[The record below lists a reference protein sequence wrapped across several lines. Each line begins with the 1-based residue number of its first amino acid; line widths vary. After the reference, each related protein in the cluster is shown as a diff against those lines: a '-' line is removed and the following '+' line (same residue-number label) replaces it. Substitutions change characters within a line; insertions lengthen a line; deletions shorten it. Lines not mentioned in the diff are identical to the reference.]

1 MLSEASVP
9 VMKQDHLADII
20 GAASA
25 GDIEAL
31 EQVLRQYQPTITRFA
46 RKYCATPEDV
56 EDAVQETLWIASQKI
71 GTLRVASAF
80 VSWLFRVVQHQ
91 CYRLLRHKK
100 QEDDL
105 NNIVDLDFADES
117 PEYCVLL
124 TQDIVRAL
132 AQLSPSYR
140 QVLIM
145 RDIQELTAPEVAVQL
160 DLTIETVKSRLHR
173 ARSALREALQ
183 PWRE

>member
-1 MLSEASVP
+1 LIT
-9 VMKQDHLADII
+9 QDSLIS
-20 GAASA
+20 AAHA

-31 EQVLRQYQPTITRFA
+31 EQLLLQYHPTVTRFA
-46 RKYCATPEDV
+46 RKFCATPEDV

-71 GTLRVASAF
+71 GTLRVATAF

-91 CYRLLRHKK
+91 CYRLLHHKAH
-100 QEDDL
+100 EEGL
-105 NNIVDLDFADES
+105 HELVNIDYADES

-124 TQDIVRAL
+124 QHDIVAAL
-132 AQLSPSYR
+132 AKLPTNYR

-160 DLTIETVKSRLHR
+160 GLTIETVKSRLHR
-173 ARSALREALQ
+173 ARGALRESLST
-183 PWRE
+183 WRE